1 MNILLCSAEVTPF
14 AKAGG
19 LADMAASLSKDLAKL
34 GHNVLLI
41 MPKYGNI
48 DTKAFS
54 LENTGHTIA
63 VPMGTWTEYCGLW
76 RATLPGSKV
85 TVYFIQSAEYFDRE
99 GIYGNPEGFHDN
111 DRRYIFFSRAVFEIA
126 KILDFTPDVI
136 HAHDYH
142 TALTMPFLKIH
153 YKNDPRFFKTAGVYT
168 IHNMAFHGM
177 FEPRQNMFLCGFG
190 EIYQGSWFEYQGAM
204 NFMKAGIMF
213 ADKITTVSPTYAQ
226 EIRFTSAGEG
236 LQSELNQR
244 GSDVIGVL
252 NGVDYSEWNPEKDK
266 LLPIAYSKNFLGGKK
281 ENKRRYLAEHG
292 VHEAEI
298 MNDIPMMGIV
308 ARLTD
313 QKGIDL
319 LEKTIEGFLQNGQ
332 LRFTMLGTGAKQYE
346 SYFQYLAAKFST
358 RAFVHIGYNNTI
370 SHRLMAACDFL
381 LVPSRFEPCGLTQL
395 YALKYGTIPIV
406 RHTGGLADTIKE
418 YDPSTGKG
426 NGIVFHQYSSED
438 FAGALRRAIILYN
451 TEPHWSRVIQN
462 ALACDFSAK
471 KCAERYIEV
480 YNWAKEKV

>member
-34 GHNVLLI
+34 GHNVMLI
-41 MPKYGNI
+41 MPKYGDI
-48 DTKAFS
+48 DTNAFK
-54 LENTGHTIA
+54 LENTGHTIG
-63 VPMGTWTEYCGLW
+63 VPMGTWMEYCGLW

-85 TVYFIQSAEYFDRE
+85 TTYFIQSAEYFDRE
-99 GIYGNPEGFHDN
+99 GIYGNPDGFGDN

-126 KILDFTPDVI
+126 KVLDFSPDII

-153 YKNDPRFFKTAGVYT
+153 YKSDPHFFKTAGVYT

-177 FEPRQNMFLCGFG
+177 FEPQQNMFLCGFG
-190 EIYQGSWFEYQGAM
+190 EFFNGSWFEYQGAM
-204 NFMKAGIMF
+204 NFMKAGILF

-244 GSDVIGVL
+244 GPDVIGVL
-252 NGVDYSEWNPEKDK
+252 NGVDYSEWNPERDK
-266 LLPIAYSKNFLGGKK
+266 LLPITYSKMYLGGKK

-292 VHEAEI
+292 VHEGEL
-298 MNDIPMMGIV
+298 MQDLPMLGIV

-319 LEKTIEGFLQNGQ
+319 LEKTIEGFIQNGII
-332 LRFTMLGTGAKQYE
+332 RFTMLGTGSKQYE
-346 SYFQYLAAKFST
+346 SYFQYLAAKYST
-358 RAFVHIGYNNTI
+358 RSFVHIGYNNTI
-370 SHRLMAACDFL
+370 SHRLIASCDFL
-381 LVPSRFEPCGLTQL
+381 LVPSKFEPCGLTQL

-406 RHTGGLADTIKE
+406 RHTGGLADTIQE
-418 YDPSTGKG
+418 YDPASGKG
-426 NGIVFHQYSSED
+426 NGIVFHQYSPED
-438 FAGALRRAIILYN
+438 FAGAIRRAVLLYN
-451 TEPHWSRVIQN
+451 TQPHWNQIIQN
-462 ALACDFSAK
+462 AFGCDYSAK
-471 KCAERYIEV
+471 KCAERYTEV
-480 YNWAKEKV
+480 YAWALEKI